1 MFTARYEL
9 GLLINQSALRRQKVN
24 IFLRCLSV
32 IPLLKWRKCFV
43 LVRSTHTRHIIHMYV
58 TLRLSILYVKSCSP
72 PLVTMG
78 NLWIWVFGGTKVIT
92 HSLIESLFQC
102 VVKTGRTFPVC
113 CEDWKE
119 VPNIIQVAEDG
130 KRIDRRIVW
139 LLVPF
144 PTHVY
149 ICIVCCIGYKKF
161 ELLQNIRQ
169 IYVVSSSELLYYSLW
184 F

>member
-32 IPLLKWRKCFV
+32 IPLLKWRKCFL

-58 TLRLSILYVKSCSP
+58 TLRLSILYVKSYSP

-78 NLWIWVFGGTKVIT
+78 NLWIWVVGGTKVIT
-92 HSLIESLFQC
+92 HSLIESIFQ
-102 VVKTGRTFPVC
+102 
-113 CEDWKE
+113 DWKDVSSVLWRLE
-119 VPNIIQVAEDG
+119 GSTKYNPSS
-130 KRIDRRIVW
+130 RRRKKNRQAHSMIV
-139 LLVPF
+139 VPF

-149 ICIVCCIGYKKF
+149 ICIVCCVGYKKF
-161 ELLQNIRQ
+161 ELLKHIRQ
-169 IYVVSSSELLYYSLW
+169 IYVVSSSELLYYLLW